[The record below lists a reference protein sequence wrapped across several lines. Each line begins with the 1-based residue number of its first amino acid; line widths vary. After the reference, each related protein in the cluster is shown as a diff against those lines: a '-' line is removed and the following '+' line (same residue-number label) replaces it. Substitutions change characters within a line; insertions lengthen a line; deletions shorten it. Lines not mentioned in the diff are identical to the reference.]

1 MPGKSKNL
9 RHVYLSSI
17 TIQLMECLR
26 LTSVWVKLIFNK
38 IKEYVLFAYSY
49 IKFVLPFVLVYLIHI
64 ISSNLYANLCANLSF
79 VGFVNSLFLIGSPI
93 CSMIL
98 QIVTHTNT
106 AFIAIISGLCILV
119 IGYVPRNLENSR
131 PAERPTERVVG
142 RIY

>member
-1 MPGKSKNL
+1 
-9 RHVYLSSI
+9 
-17 TIQLMECLR
+17 MECLR

-64 ISSNLYANLCANLSF
+64 ISSNVYANLCANLSF